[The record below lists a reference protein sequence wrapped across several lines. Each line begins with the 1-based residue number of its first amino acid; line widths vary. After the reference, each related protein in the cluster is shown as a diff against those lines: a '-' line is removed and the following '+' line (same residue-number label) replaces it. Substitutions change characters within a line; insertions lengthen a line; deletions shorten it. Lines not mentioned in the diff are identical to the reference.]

1 MYFNYPLEISLFTM
15 MVAQFLK
22 LPIHYFIYKKWIPSI
37 LFSTGGMPSSH
48 SAVVSALTLSLA
60 LTEGVA
66 SPLFAISFVLAGIVI
81 HDSIGIRR
89 EAGKHATV
97 LNDMKKEFYD
107 IINELNKGKAKN
119 KLIVD
124 KRLKELLG
132 HEPIEVISGMLLG
145 ITIVLSTYFIF
156 I

>member
-1 MYFNYPLEISLFTM
+1 MNINFPLEVSIITVLLT
-15 MVAQFLK
+15 QFLK
-22 LPIHYFIYKKWIPSI
+22 LPVYYYISKKWAPSI

-48 SAVVSALTLSLA
+48 CAFVSALTLSLA
-60 LTEGVA
+60 LTEGIA
-66 SPLFAISFVLAGIVI
+66 SPLFAISFVFAGIVI
-81 HDSIGIRR
+81 HDALGIRR
-89 EAGKHATV
+89 EAGKHAAV

-132 HEPIEVISGMLLG
+132 HEPLEVLSGIILG
-145 ITIVLSTYFIF
+145 ITIVLITFHCFI
-156 I
+156 

>member
-1 MYFNYPLEISLFTM
+1 MNINFPLEVSIITVLLT
-15 MVAQFLK
+15 QFLK
-22 LPIHYFIYKKWIPSI
+22 LPVYYYISKKWIPSI

-48 SAVVSALTLSLA
+48 CAFVSALTLSLA
-60 LTEGVA
+60 LTEGSA
-66 SPLFAISFVLAGIVI
+66 SPLFAISFVFAGIVI
-81 HDSIGIRR
+81 HDALGIRR
-89 EAGKHATV
+89 EAGKHAAV

-132 HEPIEVISGMLLG
+132 HEPLEVLSGIILG
-145 ITIVLSTYFIF
+145 ITIVLITFHYFI
-156 I
+156 

>member
-1 MYFNYPLEISLFTM
+1 MNINFPLEVSIITVLLT
-15 MVAQFLK
+15 QFLK
-22 LPIHYFIYKKWIPSI
+22 LPVYYYISKKWTPSI

-48 SAVVSALTLSLA
+48 CAFVSALTLSLA
-60 LTEGVA
+60 LTEGIA
-66 SPLFAISFVLAGIVI
+66 SPLFAISFVFAGIVI
-81 HDSIGIRR
+81 HDALGIRR
-89 EAGKHATV
+89 EAGKHAAV

-132 HEPIEVISGMLLG
+132 HEPLEVLSGIILG
-145 ITIVLSTYFIF
+145 ITIVLITFHYFI
-156 I
+156 

>member
-1 MYFNYPLEISLFTM
+1 MNINFPLEVSIITVLLT
-15 MVAQFLK
+15 QFLK
-22 LPIHYFIYKKWIPSI
+22 LPVYYYISKKWIPSI

-48 SAVVSALTLSLA
+48 CASVSALTLALA
-60 LTEGVA
+60 LTEGIA
-66 SPLFAISFVLAGIVI
+66 SPLFAISFVFAGIVI
-81 HDSIGIRR
+81 HDALGIRR
-89 EAGKHATV
+89 EAGKHAAV

-132 HEPIEVISGMLLG
+132 HEPLEVLSGIMLG
-145 ITIVLSTYFIF
+145 ITIVLITFHYFI
-156 I
+156 